1 MSQRG
6 RLGRRCRAAVLAVL
20 TAAIVMPAT
29 ALADPGHFRGV
40 VLAHTPAGNAY
51 GQQIHPARRRVSNLT
66 YHGGP
71 VMHADRNYAI
81 YWEPT
86 GFGTSDTFKRIVTGF
101 FGNVAA
107 ASGALTNDYSVA
119 TQYYDTAGNIAY
131 SSTSGGGA
139 TDTNAYPVS
148 GCRAGAGGPC
158 ITDAQLQ
165 TELNRYVTAN
175 HLPTGINTMYFV
187 YFPPNVTTCFDSSGS
202 QCSSNVYCAYHSS
215 FASPTG
221 TVLYAD
227 MPYAGV
233 PGCETGQYPNGDVGA
248 DSELNVTSHE
258 NIEAITDPLGN
269 AWFDSSGNEIGDK
282 CNFDFGSQLGG
293 TTGSYYNESISGG
306 IYWLQREWSNAISGC
321 AQRL

>member
-1 MSQRG
+1 MSQTGTR
-6 RLGRRCRAAVLAVL
+6 GRRCRTAALAVL
-20 TAAIVMPAT
+20 TAALVVPA
-29 ALADPGHFRGV
+29 AASAAGGPGHFRGV
-40 VLAHTPAGNAY
+40 ITAQTAGGRAY
-51 GQQIHPARRRVSNLT
+51 AQKFARHRTSNMT

-81 YWEPT
+81 YWEPS
-86 GFGTSDTFKRIVTGF
+86 GFGTSAGFKSIVNGF

-107 ASGALTNDYSVA
+107 ASGQPTNDYSVA
-119 TQYYDTAGNIAY
+119 TQYFDSTGNVAY
-131 SSTSGGGA
+131 SSTSGGGL
-139 TDTNAYPVS
+139 TDTDGYPVS
-148 GCRAGAGGPC
+148 GCRAGSGGPC
-158 ITDAQLQ
+158 LTDAQVQ
-165 TELNRYVTAN
+165 SELNTYLAAKR
-175 HLPTGINTMYFV
+175 LPRGMSTMYFV

-215 FASPTG
+215 FGSGTS
-221 TVLYAD
+221 TVLYGN

-269 AWFDSSGNEIGDK
+269 AWYDASGNEIGDK
-282 CNFDFGSQLGG
+282 CNFNFGAPLGG
-293 TTGSYYNESISGG
+293 ASGAEYNEAIAGG
-306 IYWLQREWSNAISGC
+306 RYWLQQEWSNATSGC